1 VPQRRGR
8 KRLTLTV
15 SGHSIGR
22 DGGISQ
28 SALPERMIEVKVG
41 ANPLRRVARLAGWI
55 ILLSAGVLIGRYWQE
70 LLLRALATF
79 GKVMALFGA

>member
-1 VPQRRGR
+1 MSVVSLFSAQAVAW
-8 KRLTLTV
+8 LTPECL
-15 SGHSIGR
+15 R
-22 DGGISQ
+22 
-28 SALPERMIEVKVG
+28 ALFFRSSNQPSCRSG

-55 ILLSAGVLIGRYWQE
+55 VLLSAGALVGRYWQE